1 MNARLRNN
9 IDRISFVL
17 LAIILFDCAAFGGG
31 SLVKVFGVDFR
42 MVLYILFVVCSLPL
56 CFLQIKQLL
65 KNKMLWAVLIWGL
78 WFILSTV
85 NGIMN
90 GNRVDLIVSSW
101 IGFASF
107 VILPGALCVLRDK
120 KRIVILMK
128 VMIAGSL
135 VLAVQSLLV
144 LIAYQILPGAAFDE
158 LNLFILY
165 GELGGCT
172 VVDEAVIRIFLRSH
186 PLMIA
191 SCGFCVYFSVYEKSK
206 NNWKYSIS
214 IALCLFSLMLSY
226 TRSVYFGILAAIATL
241 VLFFAIAV
249 GKEARTGFFKVLG
262 KSVAVLVAMILVCD
276 IVCQGFFLSYG
287 IYRTTGINVAEK
299 VSSVLGLESGE
310 NTEPLDDSSGGITE
324 PSETTENSESTEPSE
339 LTEPSDPTEVTTPQV
354 PLADINQ
361 RSDDIREATLQEL
374 YEKIAQK
381 PLTGHGVGAML
392 DVRPEGDNEYFF
404 LDLVFKM
411 GIIGCVLYLLPFL
424 FMVIS
429 CLKAISAKQITGRV
443 VSIAWLTG
451 LVGIVAFS
459 WFNPYLNGT
468 NGIVLYCVTMCVFSV
483 KPDEQDGKNAEIPAE
498 V

>member
-1 MNARLRNN
+1 MKGTRVDMKERLRNN
-9 IDRISFVL
+9 IDRVSFAL
-17 LAIILFDCAAFGGG
+17 LAMILFDCAAFGGG

-42 MVLYILFVVCSLPL
+42 MVLYILFVASSLPL

-65 KNKMLWAVLIWGL
+65 KNKMLWAVLIWGVWL
-78 WFILSTV
+78 ILSTV
-85 NGIMN
+85 NGIMH

-120 KRIVILMK
+120 KRIEIMMK

-172 VVDEAVIRIFLRSH
+172 VVDEAVIRVFLRSH

-191 SCGFCVYFSVYEKSK
+191 SCAFCVYFSFREKSE
-206 NNWKYSIS
+206 NIWKCCIS

-226 TRSVYFGILAAIATL
+226 TRSVYFGILAAVVIL
-241 VLFFAIAV
+241 VLFFTFAA
-249 GKEARTGFFKVLG
+249 GKEARIRFFKVLG
-262 KSVAVLVAMILVCD
+262 RTVAVLVAMILVCD

-287 IYRTTGINVAEK
+287 IYRTTGIDVAAK
-299 VSSVLGLESGE
+299 VSSALGVEREE
-310 NTEPLDDSSGGITE
+310 NTESSEITE
-324 PSETTENSESTEPSE
+324 PSQS
-339 LTEPSDPTEVTTPQV
+339 TEPSDPTEVTTPQIS
-354 PLADINQ
+354 LEDINA
-361 RSDDIREATLQEL
+361 RSDNIRAATLQEL
-374 YEKIAQK
+374 YEKIAQR
-381 PLTGHGVGAML
+381 PLAGHGVGAML
-392 DVRPEGDNEYFF
+392 EVRPEGDNEYFF
-404 LDLVFKM
+404 LDLIFKM
-411 GIIGCVLYLLPFL
+411 GIIGCALYLLPFL
-424 FMVIS
+424 FMIAN
-429 CLKAISAKQITGRV
+429 CLKATYKKHIQNLAECV
-443 VSIAWLTG
+443 AWLAG

-468 NGIVLYCVTMCVFSV
+468 NGTVLYCVTMCAYSV
-483 KPDEQDGKNAEIPAE
+483 YLDEWRIRK
-498 V
+498 